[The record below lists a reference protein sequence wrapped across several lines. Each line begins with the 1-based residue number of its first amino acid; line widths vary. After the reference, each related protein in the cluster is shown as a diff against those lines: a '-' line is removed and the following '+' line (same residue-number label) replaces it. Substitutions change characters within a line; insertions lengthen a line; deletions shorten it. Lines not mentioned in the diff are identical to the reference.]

1 MYLVAIKS
9 LYRFF
14 RRGSIVV
21 LDDGSLTSQDRSHLK
36 QHLRSADILHIRDVA
51 LADTPKGGT
60 WERLTLISQLVKD
73 SYVVQVD
80 SDSVTIN
87 AIPEVL
93 EYVAA
98 NSSFTLLGAGSYP
111 GIEPMPNAAQ
121 RAQQNGSKSAEPQAI
136 SERSLDRFPDSASFK
151 YVRGCSG
158 FAGFARGSFTRDILQ
173 QFSRTMQDLCGRPKW
188 NEWGSEQ
195 VTSNLLV
202 ANSPKAGVLEF
213 PKYTSYY
220 ALKDLDYSRS
230 SFVHFM
236 GGFRFANGCYAGCAR
251 RVVCELMGDHA
262 VGYERQRP
270 ASQDS

>member
-1 MYLVAIKS
+1 MFFRLKDQLQRSQFDFLCRGIFRTPPVDVGKAEVTFVSQVSHRDLLMYLVAIKS

-80 SDSVTIN
+80 SDSVNIN

-121 RAQQNGSKSAEPQAI
+121 RAQQNGSKSAEPQA
-136 SERSLDRFPDSASFK
+136 
-151 YVRGCSG
+151 
-158 FAGFARGSFTRDILQ
+158 
-173 QFSRTMQDLCGRPKW
+173 
-188 NEWGSEQ
+188 
-195 VTSNLLV
+195 
-202 ANSPKAGVLEF
+202 
-213 PKYTSYY
+213 
-220 ALKDLDYSRS
+220 
-230 SFVHFM
+230 
-236 GGFRFANGCYAGCAR
+236 
-251 RVVCELMGDHA
+251 
-262 VGYERQRP
+262 
-270 ASQDS
+270 